1 VRAIYFCND
10 ELGQIVLLARE
21 QVAQEAL
28 RVNWVRTVRLYES
41 YLWASGRFLAE
52 SVREPVTV
60 SEARERKPP
69 KRGFD
74 ILPDSEQTGVERV
87 RRDRRFIEAFPQL
100 GDRSSAT
107 PTLTATAQLA
117 RDKLASS
124 WTQLQAVEAVLA
136 EYAAELDEDP
146 LRPDLR
152 ACLDA
157 TLLEITA
164 IRDDLS
170 PFVDLWE
177 LPDDHAEAV
186 ALLRD
191 LGRRVLR

>member
-1 VRAIYFCND
+1 
-10 ELGQIVLLARE
+10 
-21 QVAQEAL
+21 
-28 RVNWVRTVRLYES
+28 
-41 YLWASGRFLAE
+41 
-52 SVREPVTV
+52 VTV
-60 SEARERKPP
+60 SEARGRKAPR
-69 KRGFD
+69 RGFD
-74 ILPDSEQTGVERV
+74 IYPDSEHAEVERL
-87 RRDRRFIEAFPQL
+87 RRNRRFIETLSQQ
-100 GDRSSAT
+100 GDRSSGT
-107 PTLTATAQLA
+107 PTVTATAAQLA

-136 EYAAELDEDP
+136 EYAAELDEDA

-157 TLLEITA
+157 TLLQITA